1 MRTGRFGILII
12 AFTFLIAASASAA
25 TYGQTGFQ
33 IDWWRGEDGA
43 KGVQYFI
50 PIEAGGDIEQF
61 SFKVLTA
68 QVYNRIDP
76 DDRPMRK
83 FEGFVDTRLNLAYEL
98 VNQWP
103 VDLLLALDFNLPTGK
118 TGLTATQAIS
128 ISDPDKVTIT
138 RMGEGFNTNPS
149 LSLLKQWDALLATVG
164 VGYIWRGEYD
174 ATDEL
179 TDYDPGDALNL
190 TAEVDYNFSP
200 RWLGRLFGSYTRFDT
215 DQQDGEDFY
224 EPGDV
229 STMGAGLNY
238 PRAQWELGASFQAI
252 FRDTEKRQDWSGVM
266 LTEEHNSYGDEWI
279 AGINGRVQ
287 LSDRIDLKAWAQ
299 YKYIAANDY
308 PPEDYVYY
316 QSNREKSSLG
326 AELAMRLAAHWE
338 AGLRLQG
345 YSMRVGD
352 YERYYGVDPG
362 ADFDGGTAALWITGR
377 F

>member
-12 AFTFLIAASASAA
+12 AFAFLIAVPASAA

-33 IDWWRGEDGA
+33 IDWWDGENGA

-50 PIEAGGDIEQF
+50 PIEAGGNVEQF

-76 DDRPMRK
+76 GDQDIRK
-83 FEGFVDTRLNLAYEL
+83 FDGFVDTRLNLAYEL

-103 VDLLLALDFNLPTGK
+103 VDLLFALDFNLPTGK
-118 TGLTATQAIS
+118 TGLTAEQAFS

-138 RMGEGFNTNPS
+138 RMGEGFNINPS

-164 VGYIWRGEYD
+164 IGYIWRGEYD

-179 TDYDPGDALNL
+179 TEYDPGDALNL
-190 TAEVDYNFSP
+190 TAEMDYNFSP
-200 RWLGRLFGSYTRFDT
+200 RWLGRVLGSYTNFGT
-215 DQQDGEDFY
+215 DRQAGEDFY

-229 STMGAGLNY
+229 YTIGAGLNY
-238 PRAQWELGASFQAI
+238 KRTRWELGASFQAI
-252 FRDTEKRQDWSGVM
+252 FRYAEQRQDWSGVL

-279 AGINGRVQ
+279 AGLNGRVQ

-299 YKYIAANDY
+299 YMQIAANDY
-308 PPEDYVYY
+308 PTDDLYY
-316 QSNREKSSLG
+316 QSKREKSSLG
-326 AELAMRLAAHWE
+326 LELAMRLAAHWE

-345 YSMRVGD
+345 YRMRVEDFESFYSDGG
-352 YERYYGVDPG
+352 E
-362 ADFDGGTAALWITGR
+362 DFDGGTAALWIMAQ